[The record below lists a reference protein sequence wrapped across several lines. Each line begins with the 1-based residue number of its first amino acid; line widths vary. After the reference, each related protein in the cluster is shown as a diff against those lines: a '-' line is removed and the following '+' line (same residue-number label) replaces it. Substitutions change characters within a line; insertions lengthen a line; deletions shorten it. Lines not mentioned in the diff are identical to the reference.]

1 MKYLFSFFLLIF
13 LSSHLSA
20 QEEEKILAACQN
32 FDYSELERVLT
43 DLKTNSP
50 KRYELNTKLDR
61 ELVNGFFEQFIELKV
76 HDSRY
81 WGSESP
87 VAFKYEIRLIRKK
100 DGQLAYY
107 KIIRFDE
114 KEDGESIECSRIIS
128 EIVVKEVS
136 NNTLEDLKVSFQK
149 VYGVQLN
156 FQALFES
163 TIEYGSM
170 CGFGGSPPE
179 YRVKQNKL
187 VKAMEKDSLISWL
200 KSPVAEIQLYAIDGI
215 LTLKKSGIKFSKRVL
230 KLIDIIEKKEGNA
243 NSCSGCF
250 SENTTITA
258 LVQEIKAYREPKTQR
273 RKRKSFGLVN
283 QAK

>member
-1 MKYLFSFFLLIF
+1 MKYLFAFFLLIF

-43 DLKTNSP
+43 DLKKNAP
-50 KRYELNTKLDR
+50 KRYELHTKLDR

-76 HDSRY
+76 RDSRY

-87 VAFKYEIRLIRKK
+87 VAFMYEIRLIRKK
-100 DGQLAYY
+100 DGQLAYC
-107 KIIRFDE
+107 KIIRFDA

-128 EIVVKEVS
+128 EMVVKELS

-170 CGFGGSPPE
+170 CGFSGSPPE
-179 YRVKQNKL
+179 YRVKLNKL
-187 VKAMEKDSLISWL
+187 VKAVEKDSLISWL
-200 KSPVAEIQLYAIDGI
+200 KSPVAEIQLYAVDGI
-215 LTLKKSGIKFSKRVL
+215 LTLKKSGIKFKKSVL
-230 KLIDIIEKKEGNA
+230 KLIDIVEKKEGTA
-243 NSCSGCF
+243 NSCSGCL
-250 SENTTITA
+250 SQNTTITA
-258 LVQEIKAYREPKTQR
+258 LVQQMKAYHEPKKQGE
-273 RKRKSFGLVN
+273 KENSSD
-283 QAK
+283 